1 MSLAAFL
8 GKVDGYQ
15 ATPELSRV
23 SGVFRDGF
31 RTFPIIF
38 EYSGTPNIVRLDQI
52 GLDIT
57 TDSLYAMV
65 LEILEIPRNPT
76 IKKKHAYITFP
87 MSIRALSHE
96 KKVPVRFFFYDG
108 RTDRERNCLQK
119 EKVKTAEF

>member
-76 IKKKHAYITFP
+76 IKKKHAYIKP
-87 MSIRALSHE
+87 Y
-96 KKVPVRFFFYDG
+96 VRSSAFDMFYSVMDIF
-108 RTDRERNCLQK
+108 D
-119 EKVKTAEF
+119 F

>member
-57 TDSLYAMV
+57 NDSLYAMV

-76 IKKKHAYITFP
+76 IKKKHAYI
-87 MSIRALSHE
+87 I
-96 KKVPVRFFFYDG
+96 FY
-108 RTDRERNCLQK
+108 QK
-119 EKVKTAEF
+119 IS

>member
-65 LEILEIPRNPT
+65 LEILEIPRNSSKSNNQ
-76 IKKKHAYITFP
+76 KKTCLYL
-87 MSIRALSHE
+87 LSE
-96 KKVPVRFFFYDG
+96 LESEILDNY
-108 RTDRERNCLQK
+108 E
-119 EKVKTAEF
+119 

>member
-1 MSLAAFL
+1 MSLAAFLTL

-65 LEILEIPRNPT
+65 LEIPPNPT
-76 IKKKHAYITFP
+76 IKKKHAYI
-87 MSIRALSHE
+87 IYIANARVA
-96 KKVPVRFFFYDG
+96 V
-108 RTDRERNCLQK
+108 
-119 EKVKTAEF
+119 

>member
-1 MSLAAFL
+1 MFFFIVDFGGFWRTMGLAAFL

-76 IKKKHAYITFP
+76 IEKKHAYIFNQTFTK
-87 MSIRALSHE
+87 SHFW
-96 KKVPVRFFFYDG
+96 KPRGNFRCV
-108 RTDRERNCLQK
+108 
-119 EKVKTAEF
+119 